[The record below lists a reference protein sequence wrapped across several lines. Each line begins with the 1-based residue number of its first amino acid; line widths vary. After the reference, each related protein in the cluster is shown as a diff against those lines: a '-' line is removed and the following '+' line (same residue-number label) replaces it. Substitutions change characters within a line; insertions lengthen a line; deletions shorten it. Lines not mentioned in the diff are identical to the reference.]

1 MGNRDESTLFV
12 KGLAEDVVEDDLYDI
27 FRSAKEIRIPV
38 DRDHGGNRG
47 IAYIQFTSSDEV
59 DSNLDEHQGTKLK
72 GKSLFL
78 DRNDKKGYG
87 RGGNRGGRG
96 GDYNQGGYGGRGGGG
111 GYGGDREP
119 RSDLAGKTSTL
130 FVKNLPYSLD
140 EEDLRAAFD
149 GAKAARMPVHAD
161 SGRKKG
167 FGYVEFHSAEDA
179 EEAFKSMKGAEI
191 GGRPVIID
199 FSEERQG
206 GGGGGS
212 GGFGGGRG
220 GYGGGRGG
228 YGGGRGGG
236 GYRDYGDDRQGGRS
250 GGYGGGRRDG
260 GYQGG
265 RGSGR
270 RDW

>member
-1 MGNRDESTLFV
+1 MGNRDESVLFV
-12 KGLAEDVVEDDLYDI
+12 KGLAEDVDENDLYDI
-27 FRSAKEIRIPV
+27 FRSAKEVRIPV
-38 DRDHGGNRG
+38 DRDHGGHRG
-47 IAYIQFTSSDEV
+47 IAFIEFASSDEV
-59 DSNLDEHQGTKLK
+59 DSNLEEHQGTKLK
-72 GKSLFL
+72 GRSLFL
-78 DRNDKKGYG
+78 DRNDKKGGDRGGYG

-96 GDYNQGGYGGRGGGG
+96 GDYNQSGYSNRG

-119 RSDLAGKTSTL
+119 RTDLAGKTSTL

-149 GAKAARMPVHAD
+149 RAKAARMPVHAD

-179 EEAFKSMKGAEI
+179 ESAFNSMQGADI
-191 GGRPVIID
+191 GGRSVIVD

-206 GGGGGS
+206 GGGGG
-212 GGFGGGRG
+212 GFGGGR
-220 GYGGGRGG
+220 RG

-236 GYRDYGDDRQGGRS
+236 GYRDYGADRQGGRS
-250 GGYGGGRRDG
+250 GGYAGDRHDG